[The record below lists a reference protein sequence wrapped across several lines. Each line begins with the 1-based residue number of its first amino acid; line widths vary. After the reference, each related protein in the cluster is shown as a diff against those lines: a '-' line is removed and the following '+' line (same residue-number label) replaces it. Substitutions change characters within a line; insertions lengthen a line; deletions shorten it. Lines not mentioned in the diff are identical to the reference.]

1 MKKRMRRAI
10 KRSLIVA
17 CILPALSALVYLV
30 ALAPAP
36 IAFGAILGLV
46 GFPFFYFFSR

>member
-10 KRSLIVA
+10 KRSLLVA
-17 CILPALSALVYLV
+17 SIIPALAALVYLV

-46 GFPFFYFFSR
+46 AFPFFYFFAR